1 MRFVGRIRLYSTEGI
16 VLKRR
21 DFGEADRI
29 LTIYTL
35 HLGKVHAVAKGVR
48 RIASRKSG
56 HLELFTHSRLMLAE
70 GRNLYVLTQA
80 DTLHAYSAIRQ
91 GLIRTTYAYHIVELV
106 DRFVQEGA
114 ESAEAFGLLRDCLQ
128 ALGEAEDPALL
139 ARYFEIRLL
148 GLLGY
153 QPELFRCVACA
164 RVVGQE
170 GNVFSPEAGGVLCPQ
185 CGSQAQDGLGL
196 TAAGFRVLRFLQT
209 RDWAVARNVQL
220 TLDTRRDLERWLHAY
235 LRHILERD
243 LRSVEFLNRL
253 RRFGVESDH
262 APSPPGPDRRR
273 PPVS

>member
-1 MRFVGRIRLYSTEGI
+1 MSRIRLHHTEGI

-80 DTLHAYSAIRQ
+80 DTLHAYSAIRE
-91 GLIRTTYAYHIVELV
+91 GLIRTTYAYHIAELV

-114 ESAEAFGLLRDCLQ
+114 ESAEAFALLRDCLQ

-139 ARYFEIRLL
+139 ARFFELRLL
-148 GLLGY
+148 SLLGY
-153 QPELFRCVACA
+153 QPELFRCVGCGRA
-164 RVVGQE
+164 VGRE
-170 GNVFSPEAGGVLCPQ
+170 GNVFSPDAGGVLCPE
-185 CGSQAQDGLGL
+185 CGAR
-196 TAAGFRVLRFLQT
+196 TADAYPLSAPGFRVLRFLQT

-220 TLDTRRDLERWLHAY
+220 TPDTRLDLERWLHAY
-235 LRHILERD
+235 LRHVLERG
-243 LRSVEFLNRL
+243 LRSVEFLNNL
-253 RRFGVESDH
+253 RRLGMETD
-262 APSPPGPDRRR
+262 PGPAPPAPGRRR
-273 PPVS
+273 PAGS